1 MQKTIV
7 RMLSLLI
14 TAVMIVTVGTI
25 GVSSAEVGE
34 PSVTGALNNYLFGYM
49 SWGVKAM
56 GLNVLQE
63 KFEKSGKALPEVIVA
78 VLDTGLNTSNRYLKG
93 RYIDG
98 YNFMDNTSDYN
109 DDQYHG
115 TEVCGVI
122 ADGTSSNVKILPVKV
137 MDQKKDNRMAD
148 TAKAIYYALDHG
160 ADVIN
165 LSLSGDDKNHTY
177 HSLDDAIAEAVSR
190 GAVVTV
196 AAGNQDGDA
205 SLRYPANKD
214 NVITVTSVNRN
225 NTLGLFAN
233 TGSVIDFA
241 LPGMS
246 ILMPHKSGLTS
257 AFIDSGTSFAAP
269 HAAAAAALLKTWDKS
284 LNQAEIYEIF
294 KQHAVDLG
302 EKGFDTTFGWGM
314 LDFSD
319 FDINATY
326 ARPTEPPTDA
336 PTEAPTDAPVPT
348 EAPTEAPYSYV
359 LGDVDGNDTVDMIDA
374 TYLMRALANLNTPF
388 SDQELLRGD
397 VDRNGTV
404 SATDTV
410 LLRKYLVQMTV
421 PYPIGEVVFQGSFWE
436 KELSPVGD

>member
-7 RMLSLLI
+7 RLLSLLI
-14 TAVMIVTVGTI
+14 TAVMLLAAGTI
-25 GVSSAEVGE
+25 GVSSAEVEELSG
-34 PSVTGALNNYLFGYM
+34 TGALNNYLFGYM

-56 GLNVLQE
+56 GLDVLQE
-63 KFEKSGKALPEVIVA
+63 KLEKSGKALPEVIVA

-98 YNFMDNTSDYN
+98 YNFINNTDDYSDA
-109 DDQYHG
+109 QYHG

-122 ADGTSSNVKILPVKV
+122 ADGTSSNVKVMPLKV
-137 MDQKKDNRMAD
+137 MDEKGDGKMSDSAR
-148 TAKAIYYALDHG
+148 AIYYALDHG

-190 GAVVTV
+190 GVVVIV

-214 NVITVTSVNRN
+214 NVITITSVNKSN
-225 NTLGLFAN
+225 KLGLLAN

-241 LPGMS
+241 LPGMN
-246 ILMPHKSGLTS
+246 ILAPHRTYMLL
-257 AFIDSGTSFAAP
+257 DSGTSLAAP

-284 LNQAEIYEIF
+284 LNQAEVYEIF

-314 LDFSD
+314 IDLSD
-319 FDINATY
+319 FDINTPY
-326 ARPTEPPTDA
+326 VRPTEPPTE
-336 PTEAPTDAPVPT
+336 PPIPT
-348 EAPTEAPYSYV
+348 EAPTEAPTEVPSSYV
-359 LGDVDGNDTVDMIDA
+359 LGDTDGNGTVNMIDA

-388 SDQELLRGD
+388 SEQELLRGD
-397 VDRNGTV
+397 VDRNGTI

-421 PYPIGEVVFQGSFWE
+421 PYPIGEVVTN
-436 KELSPVGD
+436 